1 VFAARYVGW
10 PSVATWMTTART
22 AFETA
27 QRSDGTWIPVDQ
39 LSYADRQQIDAAAG
53 GLLEAL
59 APIAAIG
66 DVRRT
71 Q

>member
-1 VFAARYVGW
+1 V
-10 PSVATWMTTART
+10 
-22 AFETA
+22 A
-27 QRSDGTWIPVDQ
+27 QREH
-39 LSYADRQQIDAAAG
+39 IDAAAG

-71 Q
+71 S